1 MARLTTAQIA
11 TAAGVHQS
19 TVSLALRGDP
29 RLKPETVKRIQ
40 ALARK
45 MGYVPDPMLAA
56 LAHYRRGRMPTSG
69 TVLAWVT
76 NWPKPDGW
84 RSRPLFVKLFE
95 GARRR
100 AAELGFRLDEFHLR
114 AQGMSPARASSILV
128 SRGIRG
134 LLLAPQPDGVTSLE
148 LDWDEFSAVRIGPT
162 LRSPR
167 LHLVSNNQY
176 RTVQRLCEALDGLGY
191 RRIGY
196 AIEAQ
201 SDRRMD
207 GQWSAAYDRFHR
219 DLAPDRH
226 LRRLESATMA
236 IELAD
241 WLRRERPDVVI
252 SCHEHLEPLLRQ
264 ACARTGLSC
273 EFALLGLVS
282 GADGLSGMDEVP
294 ETVGATAVNR
304 LVSALQHGER
314 GVPEYPTFTYLDA
327 VWVPGRGRQRH

>member
-1 MARLTTAQIA
+1 MSRITTSQIA
-11 TAAGVHQS
+11 EAAGVHQS

-29 RLKPETVKRIQ
+29 RLKPETIRHIQ
-40 ALARK
+40 ALARR

-56 LAHYRRGRMPTSG
+56 LANYRRGRMPGNG

-76 NWPKPDGW
+76 NWPKADGW

-100 AAELGFRLDEFHLR
+100 AAELGFRLDEFHLH
-114 AQGMSPARASSILV
+114 AQGMSPSRASSILV

-148 LDWDEFSAVRIGPT
+148 LDWPEFSAVRVGPT
-162 LRSPR
+162 LRSPK

-176 RTVQRLCEALDGLGY
+176 RTVQRLCEALDARGY

-196 AIEAQ
+196 AIESQ

-219 DLAPDRH
+219 DLPTDRR
-226 LRRLESATMA
+226 LRRLETATMA

-241 WLRRERPDVVI
+241 WLRSERPDVVL
-252 SCHEHLEPLLRQ
+252 SCHEHLEPELRQ
-264 ACARTGLSC
+264 ACARIGLAC
-273 EFALLGLVS
+273 DFALLGLVS
-282 GADGLSGMDEVP
+282 GREGLSGMDEVP
-294 ETVGATAVNR
+294 ETVGSTAVNR
-304 LVSALQHGER
+304 LVTALQHGER

-327 VWVPGRGRQRH
+327 VWVQGEARQRH